1 MVGLMYSKSLSRYHE
16 RCTMDVSGNIPNAS
30 KKGAPNG
37 VAKEGTDQD
46 YVVDNGAV
54 YTKRK

>member
-1 MVGLMYSKSLSRYHE
+1 MYSKSLSRYHE

-54 YTKRK
+54 